1 MKKLMITRIILFL
14 IVITVFIPATLPAED
29 DLIFIVRPGD
39 TERSLTE
46 NYLVRPTA
54 WERVVQYNYLL
65 KPGGT
70 IKVPAD
76 LVRKEESAFLVSFS
90 GEVEFRQADRR
101 DWMPAVAGLI
111 LRKGDAVRTGTD
123 SGAVLR
129 MGRDDQVVLR
139 GESEVIFDPYRRFLS
154 GRTNRVLVTAG
165 TVLASTR
172 KSDDREARF
181 EIKTPAAEME
191 LTGTLVR
198 TSVATGRSIPD
209 RGAGRG
215 GGGRFPGRG
224 VRRLRRKWDL
234 CEGMN
239 VENHII
245 GEQ

>member
-1 MKKLMITRIILFL
+1 MKLFQIFFVCAYLFL
-14 IVITVFIPATLPAED
+14 PAAGRAQD
-29 DLIFIVRPGD
+29 DLVFIVRPGD

-76 LVRKEESAFLVSFS
+76 LVRKEESAFLVSFF
-90 GEVEFRQADRR
+90 GEVEFRPADRR

-139 GESEVIFDPYRRFLS
+139 GESEVTIRSLS
-154 GRTNRVLVTAG
+154 AV
-165 TVLASTR
+165 SF
-172 KSDDREARF
+172 RENQPGDGDGGDGIGLHP
-181 EIKTPAAEME
+181 EE
-191 LTGTLVR
+191 
-198 TSVATGRSIPD
+198 
-209 RGAGRG
+209 RGAGGPLRDQD
-215 GGGRFPGRG
+215 PGRG
-224 VRRLRRKWDL
+224 D
-234 CEGMN
+234 GTD
-239 VENHII
+239 
-245 GEQ
+245 GDAG